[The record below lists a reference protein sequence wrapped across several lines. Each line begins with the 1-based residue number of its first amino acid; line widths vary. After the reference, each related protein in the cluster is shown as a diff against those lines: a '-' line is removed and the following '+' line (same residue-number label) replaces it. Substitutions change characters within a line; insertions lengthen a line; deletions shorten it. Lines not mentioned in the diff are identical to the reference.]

1 MGHFGRNAGAG
12 PWQGCAL
19 SRTIGQSI
27 PSDGTNYT
35 AMTWD
40 QEQHDPDDMHAGSDA
55 HITMSG
61 FTGVLTVS
69 VAVYI
74 RWQANT
80 TGHRRAR
87 LIRTRAGATTI
98 QAEEVSN
105 PALLDAAPIVIGTIV
120 VVQPG
125 DTLHVEVLQNSGGAL
140 NALLVSRFAVAVTPS

>member
-1 MGHFGRNAGAG
+1 MGTLGRTAGQRA
-12 PWQGCAL
+12 WQGCVL
-19 SRTIGQSI
+19 SRTVGQSI
-27 PSDGTNYT
+27 PSDATNYT

-40 QEQHDPDDMHAGSDA
+40 QELHDPDDMHAGSDSF
-55 HITMSG
+55 ITMSG
-61 FTGVLTVS
+61 FTGTLTVS

-74 RWQANT
+74 RWAANT

-87 LIRTRAGATTI
+87 LMRTRGTTTTL

-120 VVQPG
+120 AVQPG
-125 DTLHVEVLQNSGGAL
+125 DTLHVEVLQNSGAAL